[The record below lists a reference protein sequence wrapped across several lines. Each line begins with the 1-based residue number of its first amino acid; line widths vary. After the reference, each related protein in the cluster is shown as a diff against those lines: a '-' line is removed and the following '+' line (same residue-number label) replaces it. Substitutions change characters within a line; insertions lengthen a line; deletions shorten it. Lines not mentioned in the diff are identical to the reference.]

1 MKRFDHLSRA
11 LVCSDGI
18 ALDYRSLSPQQ
29 SGHPAFAFDDFS
41 CLCAGSGRFAFGD
54 VRGGVT
60 LTGSLSLRPKRFAL
74 LDKEDNPALVFLG
87 IQGNLLI
94 CCTAS
99 SLIKLFRLSA
109 EQPAQSQPPL
119 PTDEEALQL
128 VGTWQVRKRL
138 GQANL
143 AVPPTALAHSA
154 QSPNLLHIALGFS
167 DGQTVWLR
175 ATSHHSNSH
184 FDFAQSWFDF
194 AQPVTALGFVQN
206 DDDGEHLFVCGKG
219 QVSSLDSELKE
230 TKLGGGEFGCELGCG
245 VAHGSQFFVTCR
257 EDRVQFF
264 TPDIAGS
271 LYSTPGNK
279 SLVQSLGDSL
289 VVVSQAAGE
298 GEAKVVQVLDLSN
311 KFVAHEFPLLR
322 GDSVCFLATD
332 ESTSCVFVLTK
343 MKKLWRLR
351 ENAIE
356 TRLNDLLKRNLY
368 SIAIRLAKTSNKC
381 DLNYIADLH
390 RRYAEHLYEKK
401 NFEDS
406 VAQFCLTIGRIEPS
420 YVIRRF
426 LDSNQVANLVV
437 YLEALHHHH
446 HSGQFAPSPGHTTLL
461 LTCYSKLKQEDK
473 ICAFIR
479 QSSSSLDVPA
489 ALSML
494 KDTGRLQ
501 PALQLAR
508 ERNQHDWYVA
518 TLLEGKDGFGAALEH
533 LTSIRGVD
541 LFLQHA
547 FVLATKLPN
556 ECLEFAKQFTDQG
569 LEERFLDA
577 FLCDSKLTSQYCL
590 FLFNGDSNETAR
602 LSPRVWNT
610 CLEVALREGNFA
622 QSHRICSL
630 LLASSS
636 PPGAQCDLPF
646 ALFLLR
652 QHGDLPSLF
661 LMLERLNR
669 FEDLLKYK
677 LEEREWDGDYILHL
691 ACARFPEDAQVWKTV
706 LGFFANQAS
715 PKREFYLRE
724 CLQHIELNQVL
735 PALMVLDVLSE
746 CALEVHLGV
755 VCAYLVSQMQRA
767 VQQSDA
773 DRVEVQ
779 RLREDTEKMHRERQV
794 LENEPRVFNATT
806 CSLTGAALELPVVHF
821 LSGNTYNLASL
832 PTSSSS
838 SSSSSRLQDPKC
850 YQDQHSVLD
859 IAKGLARRR
868 ADVDEEFFSELQLV
882 RGGGEA
888 GFSFVADYFGK
899 CLFDE
904 DGDGDE
910 GGSPDEDVTKA

>member
-41 CLCAGSGRFAFGD
+41 SMCAGSGRFAFGD

-60 LTGSLSLRPKRFAL
+60 LTSSLSLRPKRFDL
-74 LDKEDNPALVFLG
+74 LDKEENPALVFLG
-87 IQGNLLI
+87 IAGNLLI
-94 CCTAS
+94 CCTAN
-99 SLIKLFRLSA
+99 SLIKLFRLSV
-109 EQPAQSQPPL
+109 EQQPQQQQPPL
-119 PTDEEALQL
+119 LPDEEALQL

-143 AVPPTALAHSA
+143 AIPPTALAHSSKA
-154 QSPNLLHIALGFS
+154 ANLLHIALGFS

-175 ATSHHSNSH
+175 AVSTNNNS
-184 FDFAQSWFDF
+184 FDFSQSWFDF
-194 AQPVTALGFVQN
+194 SQPVTALGFVQN
-206 DDDGEHLFVCGKG
+206 DDDDNHREHLFVCGRSK
-219 QVSSLDSELKE
+219 VSSLDSELKE
-230 TKLGGGEFGCELGCG
+230 TVLNGGEFGCEVGCG
-245 VAHGSQFFVTCR
+245 VAHGGQFFVTCR

-271 LYSTPGNK
+271 LYSTLGSK
-279 SLVQSLGDSL
+279 SLIQSLGDNL
-289 VVVSQAAGE
+289 VVVSQAAG
-298 GEAKVVQVLDLSN
+298 GEAKILQVLDLSN
-311 KFVAHEFPLLR
+311 KFIAHEFPLLR

-351 ENAIE
+351 ENPIE

-406 VAQFCLTIGRIEPS
+406 VTQFCLTIGRIEPS

-437 YLEALHHHH
+437 YLEALHHTAHT
-446 HSGQFAPSPGHTTLL
+446 QFAPSPGHTTLL

-479 QSSSSLDVPA
+479 NAPQSSPSLDVPA

-494 KDTGRLQ
+494 KDTGKLQ
-501 PALQLAR
+501 PALQLAKA
-508 ERNQHDWYVA
+508 RNQHDWYVT
-518 TLLEGKDGFGAALEH
+518 TLLEGKAKDGFVAALEH
-533 LTSIRGVD
+533 LTTIQGFD

-556 ECLEFAKQFTDQG
+556 ECLDFAKKFSDQG

-590 FLFNGDSNETAR
+590 FLFSHEFTTSG
-602 LSPRVWNT
+602 LSPKVWNT
-610 CLEVALREGNFA
+610 CLEVALREGDFA
-622 QSHRICSL
+622 QSQKICSL
-630 LLASSS
+630 LLSSS
-636 PPGAQCDLPF
+636 LPPGAQCDLPF

-652 QHGDLPSLF
+652 QHGDFQSLF

-691 ACARFPEDAQVWKTV
+691 ACTRFADDAQVWKTV
-706 LGFFANQAS
+706 LAFFANRES
-715 PKREFYLRE
+715 VKREFYLRE

-735 PALMVLDVLSE
+735 PALMVLDILSE
-746 CALEVHLGV
+746 CTLEVHLGV
-755 VCAYLVSQMQRA
+755 ICAYLVSQMQRA

-773 DRVEVQ
+773 DKLEVQ
-779 RLREDTEKMHRERQV
+779 RLREDTEKMHHERQV

-832 PTSSSS
+832 PTTSST
-838 SSSSSRLQDPKC
+838 RLQDPKC

-882 RGGGEA
+882 RGGEA

-904 DGDGDE
+904 DEE
-910 GGSPDEDVTKA
+910 GGGDHGEEITKV